1 MKNWREVMEKYPIRL
16 GGPIL
21 QEFSNPEEWIKIHK
35 ELGYSAAYFPL
46 SENYTDEKI
55 NQYVQAAINADI
67 IIAEVG
73 VWNNPLSPIDSE
85 REKAFRE
92 SVKKLELAEKCG
104 AKCCVN
110 VSGSRSKEH
119 WYGPHPDNLTEETFN
134 MIVEI
139 SQKIIDEV
147 KPEKTF
153 YTLEPMPWLYPDSIE
168 SYQKLIYAIDRKQ
181 FGVHFDPV
189 NLISSPQL
197 YYNNTQFIKDFF
209 ETFGNQIKSIHAKD
223 TLLSG
228 ELTTH
233 LSEVIPGSGHLDFL
247 TLLEYSASFKDI
259 PVLLEH
265 WETQE
270 EYSLSA
276 DYIRSLGNKNGI
288 VFK

>member
-1 MKNWREVMEKYPIRL
+1 MKRKMDKYPVRL

-21 QEFSNPEEWIKIHK
+21 QEFSSAEEWIKIHK
-35 ELGYSAAYFPL
+35 KLGYSAAYFPL
-46 SENYTDEKI
+46 SENETDEKI
-55 NQYVQAAINADI
+55 NEYAQAASDADI

-73 VWNNPLSPIDSE
+73 IWNNPLSPFDDE

-110 VSGSRSKEH
+110 ISGSRSREH
-119 WYGPHPDNLTEETFN
+119 WFGPHPDNLTEETFD
-134 MIVEI
+134 MIVETT
-139 SQKIIDEV
+139 QKIIDEV
-147 KPEKTF
+147 KPETTF

-168 SYQKLIYAIDRKQ
+168 TYQKLISAIDRKQ

-223 TLLSG
+223 ILLSG
-228 ELTTH
+228 NLTTH
-233 LSEVIPGSGHLDFL
+233 LSEVLPGRGYLDLL
-247 TLLEYSASFKDI
+247 TLLKYTSSIKDL
-259 PVLLEH
+259 PFMLEH
-265 WETQE
+265 WETEE
-270 EYSLSA
+270 EYKISA
-276 DYIRSLGNKNGI
+276 DNVRSLGKKNDI
-288 VFK
+288 QFK